1 MSCGAG
7 KRKNFI
13 EQITPLEIKKIMY
26 RLNLTYRDF
35 ARELGYS
42 QATVYGWYV
51 GTGVISE
58 KAQNKILEFAKER
71 GAA

>member
-7 KRKNFI
+7 KRKNFV
-13 EQITPLEIKKIMY
+13 EQITPLEMKRM
-26 RLNLTYRDF
+26 LHTLGLSWRDL

-42 QATVYGWYV
+42 HATVYGWYI

-58 KAQNKILEFAKER
+58 KAQNKILAYARER
-71 GAA
+71 GL